1 MADEFWF
8 EPPNFGFITVS
19 DTFGGQRHVFNVAQ
33 PIVED
38 LQWLREY
45 RQKLEQE
52 EKLRESNPALR
63 NAWDSYQTML
73 RIVMDDV

>member
-45 RQKLEQE
+45 IPAFYAQAG
-52 EKLRESNPALR
+52 LRLS
-63 NAWDSYQTML
+63 
-73 RIVMDDV
+73 